1 MCGREQRREDPGRE
15 GAKESLEQR
24 ARKKFM
30 NDEGSKES
38 KERGAGGRETKD
50 EMRIDYREENSR
62 KLIEGRKKRVKLK
75 QEAVILKTDEI

>member
-1 MCGREQRREDPGRE
+1 
-15 GAKESLEQR
+15 
-24 ARKKFM
+24 M

-62 KLIEGRKKRVKLK
+62 KLIEGRKKRVELK
-75 QEAVILKTDEI
+75 QEAVINKNRRRMENERNQE